1 MKKVFYFILIV
12 TLYGCIE
19 EFDLKIDDATSKI
32 VIEGLVENTS
42 GPHYIRLTESNAGV
56 FSTPSEIYPNLVT
69 WKPISDAL
77 VIISD
82 NTGQIDTLK
91 RIEADIEEYI
101 FDESLDATVK
111 YIKDDNGNII
121 ETVYLNDILNYHI
134 GGFYKTANLIGVPE
148 RTYTLKV
155 VTKEK
160 KIFTA
165 TDYMHITAKIDSI
178 GFEKKVSDKDGQEG
192 LVPLLYF
199 KDPQEDVLNQY
210 LFQLQ
215 NEEYFRTGSSDIWE
229 ISIFSDK
236 NTEPTVNGLSLDD
249 GAELKGFNFF
259 IYGYREKLYFKMNS
273 LSPKAYKYYNA
284 LLKQFNQ
291 DGGVYHPAPSS
302 PPTNISNGGL
312 GFFRASAITEITV
325 PINKLTY

>member
-1 MKKVFYFILIV
+1 MRKVFYFILII
-12 TLYGCIE
+12 TLYGCVE
-19 EFDLKIDDATSKI
+19 EFDLKIDDAKSKI
-32 VIEGLVENTS
+32 VIEGLIENTS
-42 GPHYIRLTESNAGV
+42 GPHYIRLTKSNAGV

-69 WKPISDAL
+69 LKPISNAL

-91 RIEADIEEYI
+91 PIKSDRDQYI
-101 FDESLDATVK
+101 FDESLNATVK

-121 ETVYLNDILNYHI
+121 DTIYLNDVLNYHI
-134 GGFYKTANLIGVPE
+134 GGFYKTSHLIGVPE

-160 KIFTA
+160 ETFIA
-165 TDYMHITAKIDSI
+165 TDYMYPTAKIDSI
-178 GFEKKVSDKDGQEG
+178 GFEKKVSEKDGQEG

-199 KDPQEDVLNQY
+199 KDPQKDVLNQY

-215 NEEYFRTGSSDIWE
+215 NEEYFKTGSSDIWE

-236 NTEPTVNGLSLDD
+236 NTEPTVSGLNLDD

-259 IYGYREKLYFKMNS
+259 IYSYRDELYFKMNS
-273 LSPKAYKYYNA
+273 LSPKAYKYYDA
-284 LLKQFNQ
+284 LLNQFDQ
-291 DGGVYHPAPSS
+291 DGGVYHPSPSS

-325 PINKLTY
+325 PINRRAN

>member
-1 MKKVFYFILIV
+1 MKKSLYFIIIIILF
-12 TLYGCIE
+12 GCVE
-19 EFDLKIDDATSKI
+19 EFDLRIENAKSKI
-32 VIEGLVENTS
+32 VIEGLVEDTS

-56 FSTPSEIYPNLVT
+56 FSTPSEIDPSLVAL
-69 WKPISDAL
+69 KPISDAL

-82 NTGQIDTLK
+82 NIGQIDTLK
-91 RIEADIEEYI
+91 AIEADRDQYI
-101 FDESLDATVK
+101 FDESLNAIVK

-121 ETVYLNDILNYHI
+121 DTIYLNDILNYHI
-134 GGFYKTANLIGVPE
+134 GGFYKTSNLIGVPE

-155 VTKEK
+155 VTKQKE
-160 KIFTA
+160 IFTA
-165 TDYMHITAKIDSI
+165 NDYMYTTAKIDSI
-178 GFEKKVSDKDGQEG
+178 GFEKKVGDKDGQEG

-215 NEEYFRTGSSDIWE
+215 NEEYFRAGSSDIWE

-236 NTEPTVNGLSLDD
+236 NTEPTVNGLNLDD

-259 IYGYREKLYFKMNS
+259 IYGFKEDLYFKMNS
-273 LSPKAYKYYNA
+273 LSPKAYKYYDA
-284 LLKQFNQ
+284 LLNQFNQ
-291 DGGVYHPAPSS
+291 DGGVYNPAPSS

-312 GFFRASAITEITV
+312 GFFRTSAITAITV
-325 PINKLTY
+325 PIIR